1 MRVVVRPHQLLGL
14 QQPCFGHTEGRP
26 IILERDLDMILDV
39 LAGATLKCGALQPV
53 AVTVIRMIHPVAVMR
68 HPPGIG
74 LDTHDLQIRN
84 PIEHATKNEGA
95 NQILVSSNDRHERVE
110 LRAPRF
116 VVLAG
121 QDMEAQNQAE
131 IDRSRVEVIPRRIV
145 VVGAAVV
152 GRAWRARQHHAPQP
166 SGRDGFEVADRFG
179 NGAGCGLPAAIQ
191 AVRRHRAILGDPPV
205 VGVEHCLLEID
216 VGMVTQQHANRW
228 VDHFAINTVSLLGLD
243 PCGRVPTS
251 AVKTLEW
258 HTLHRQLIRLTTRC

>member
-1 MRVVVRPHQLLGL
+1 MRIVVRPHQLLGL

-121 QDMEAQNQAE
+121 QDMETQNQAE

-145 VVGAAVV
+145 IVRAAVV
-152 GRAWRARQHHAPQP
+152 GRTRRAGQHHTPQA
-166 SGRDGFEVADRFG
+166 SGRDGFEVADGFG
-179 NGAGCGLPAAIQ
+179 NCAGCGLPASVQ
-191 AVRRHRAILGDPPV
+191 TVRGHGAVLGDPPV

-216 VGMVTQQHANRW
+216 VGMVAQQHANRR
-228 VDHFAINTVSLLGLD
+228 VDHLAINAVGLLGLN

-251 AVKTLEW
+251 AVKSLEW
-258 HTLHRQLIRLTTRC
+258 HTLHRQLIRLTARC